1 MAEQNQCFDPPNPLQ
16 PIQNKGI
23 YACDDPLVDMPDTG
37 MNGSGDKVVTKPDSG
52 STARS
57 RKKQGPYLKVKF
69 GSAVVPIYRTIANE
83 RTRFTLSFYRY
94 GRRERKTFSCLDEAK
109 KEALFVVQRVQSGMQ
124 HVTDLKPH
132 ERDSYK
138 AAEAL
143 LEKLGISLYSAVF
156 GVRCRISIWGQV
168 FGVRCRISTF

>member
-1 MAEQNQCFDPPNPLQ
+1 MAAQNQCFDPPNPLK
-16 PIQNKGI
+16 PLQNKGI
-23 YACDDPLVDMPDTG
+23 YARNDPFVDMPDTG
-37 MNGSGDKVVTKPDSG
+37 MNGSGDKVVTKLDSG

-69 GSAVVPIYRTIANE
+69 GSTVVPIYRTVANG
-83 RTRFTLSFYRY
+83 RTRFTLSFYRNR
-94 GRRERKTFSCLDEAK
+94 RRERKTFSSLDEAK
-109 KEALFVVQRVQSGMQ
+109 KEALFVAQRVQSGMQ

-143 LEKLGISLYSAVF
+143 LEKLGISELSA
-156 GVRCRISIWGQV
+156 S
-168 FGVRCRISTF
+168 